1 MIDVKTIGSGSS
13 GNCYL
18 VNINNK
24 KILIECGLPFKKIQK
39 ALNYK
44 VSDIDFCLVTHEH
57 ADHAKSVKDLLK
69 TGVDCYMTKGT
80 AEALGASGHRLKVFE
95 NWAETK
101 YKTTYINNILIQP
114 LRAIHDAKEPVM
126 YYIRDIVTKE
136 SLLFVTDTAF
146 MAYKI
151 PGEIN
156 VLMIECNYVKRL
168 INERLDENKINVSLR
183 NRIVK
188 NHMSL
193 ETVLEALEGVKMA
206 KLKRVYVLHLSD
218 DNSDEKSIIDGIE
231 KKLGVPVEVCKESLN
246 E

>member
-1 MIDVKTIGSGSS
+1 MIDVRTIGSGSS

-18 VNINNK
+18 VDMNETR
-24 KILIECGLPFKKIQK
+24 ILLECGLPFKRIQK

-57 ADHAKSVKDLLK
+57 MDHAKSVKDLMK
-69 TGVDCYMTKGT
+69 AGIDCYMTKGT
-80 AEALGASGHRLKVFE
+80 AEALGVSGHRLKLFK

-101 YKTTYINNILIQP
+101 YKTTYVSNIFIQP
-114 LRAIHDAKEPVM
+114 LRTIHDVREPVM
-126 YYIRDIVTKE
+126 YYIEDIKTKE

-151 PGEIN
+151 PSDIN
-156 VLMIECNYVKRL
+156 ILMIECNYVKRL
-168 INERLDENKINVSLR
+168 IDERVEGGKINVGLR

-193 ETVLEALEGVKMA
+193 ETVLEALDGVKMTR
-206 KLKRVYVLHLSD
+206 LKKVYILHLSD
-218 DNSDEKSIIDGIE
+218 GNSDEKLIRDSIE
-231 KKLGVPVEVCKESLN
+231 KKLGIPVEVC
-246 E
+246 